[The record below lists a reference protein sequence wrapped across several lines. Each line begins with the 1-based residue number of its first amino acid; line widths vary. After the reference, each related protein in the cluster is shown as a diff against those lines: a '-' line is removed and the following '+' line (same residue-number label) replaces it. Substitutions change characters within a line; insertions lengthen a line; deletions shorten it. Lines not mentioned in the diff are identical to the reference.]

1 MTPHTHHWLGAA
13 RRSQPRPW
21 PPAPS
26 PDTGRLQ
33 RKGVRAPHSL
43 CGRCSRAGHPVALG
57 LQGPP
62 RQQAHWA
69 QHTGSV
75 STPPQRPRQAARWT
89 GMESSPEPASHPL
102 GLPLQPHPAGE
113 GREVRE
119 GEGGEHQPT
128 AQHCPGG
135 GSQRGLGAVA
145 TDHRLWAARWRS
157 SSLAPCGA
165 LLLAPSPGHP
175 TVRGAVDLS
184 HYRAALGFGVDNR
197 VNVPD
202 PSASCHLLG
211 TVLPC

>member
-13 RRSQPRPW
+13 RRSQPRPR

-113 GREVRE
+113 RREVRE

-135 GSQRGLGAVA
+135 GPRGGWGPWPRITGSGQPGGAPPHWPPVA
-145 TDHRLWAARWRS
+145 PS
-157 SSLAPCGA
+157 SWHPPRDT
-165 LLLAPSPGHP
+165 LLLEG
-175 TVRGAVDLS
+175 L
-184 HYRAALGFGVDNR
+184 
-197 VNVPD
+197 
-202 PSASCHLLG
+202 
-211 TVLPC
+211 